1 MHVSRQR
8 VSRWYPY
15 GAVNSFPSLFVL
27 SKFPLNDNRKP
38 GKDFSPPIINN
49 TENHNSNFE
58 HVTILIIGR
67 SSISSILL
75 ANLSRYF
82 LRPFDRLIISR
93 NFDHAR
99 LLRYGFLLAGAKETT
114 GRRRKR
120 CASEAHRISGNAGRS
135 KEGAKEL
142 ARQCD
147 AVIWLVCDTR

>member
-27 SKFPLNDNRKP
+27 SKFPLNDNQKTRQ
-38 GKDFSPPIINN
+38 GFFPPIINN
-49 TENHNSNFE
+49 TENSNFE

-99 LLRYGFLLAGAKETT
+99 LLRFSSGWGKGNNREETKALCERGTPNIGKRGPIERRREGIGETMRRCNLAG
-114 GRRRKR
+114 
-120 CASEAHRISGNAGRS
+120 
-135 KEGAKEL
+135 L
-142 ARQCD
+142 
-147 AVIWLVCDTR
+147 